1 MMSAEQIIPLV
12 ALVIPAVFAITLHE
26 VAHGWM
32 ARECGDPTAAEAKRL
47 SLNPLRHVDPL
58 GTVLIPAA
66 TYLISGFVFG
76 WAKPVPVEWR
86 LLRNPRRDIALVAL
100 AGPGANLLMLL
111 VWVGVS
117 RLAIGLG
124 VEGGAAEFIA
134 TMCRIGVLANAIL
147 MLLNM
152 LPVPPL
158 DGSRVV
164 SVLLPANASVLF
176 NRLTPLGLPI
186 VLALMMTGILSAILL
201 PPLGFILAQAGRFG
215 GF

>member
-1 MMSAEQIIPLV
+1 MSSEQIISLI
-12 ALVIPAVFAITLHE
+12 ALIIPAVFAITLHE
-26 VAHGWM
+26 VAHGWI

-58 GTVLIPAA
+58 GTVLIPAV
-66 TYLISGFVFG
+66 TYLLSGFVFG

-86 LLRNPRRDIALVAL
+86 LLRHPRRDIALVAL

-111 VWVGVS
+111 VWVAVS
-117 RLAIGLG
+117 RLTIGLG
-124 VEGGAAEFIA
+124 LEGGSAEFIT

>member
-1 MMSAEQIIPLV
+1 MSSEQIIPLI
-12 ALVIPAVFAITLHE
+12 ALIIPAVFAITLHE

-58 GTVLIPAA
+58 GTVLIPAV
-66 TYLISGFVFG
+66 TYLLSGFVFG

-86 LLRNPRRDIALVAL
+86 LLRHPRRDIALVAL

-111 VWVGVS
+111 VWVAVS
-117 RLAIGLG
+117 RLANGLG
-124 VEGGAAEFIA
+124 VEGGSAEFIT

>member
-1 MMSAEQIIPLV
+1 MMSAEQIIPLI
-12 ALVIPAVFAITLHE
+12 ALVIPAIFAITLHE

-32 ARECGDPTAAEAKRL
+32 ARECGDPTAAEANRL

-66 TYLISGFVFG
+66 TYLLSGFVFG

-111 VWVGVS
+111 VWVGIS
-117 RLAIGLG
+117 RLAIALG
-124 VEGGAAEFIA
+124 VEGGSAEFIA

-201 PPLGFILAQAGRFG
+201 PPLGFILAQAGRVG